1 MHADERHQ
9 VGDALPRGSRARR
22 VSLVLSIALS
32 VGVLSATVTTPA
44 QAAQATPA
52 AAVTPITAANADLAK
67 AIKQVNAKQL
77 AAAKITLKSLRGNVT
92 KANNN
97 AFALIGKPPT
107 DPESDDPPGPPAVIA
122 ALALDHRV
130 TMGIVPL
137 FNGRKRDGIVV
148 ALRYALWT
156 THTLRQTMLNKV
168 TGLPPEGAGDDYADG
183 MSDTLPIYSAEVT
196 LVKNGLATYRLYN
209 TGRPGLQAALTRVQ
223 LAKKTMNTAYGGGE

>member
-1 MHADERHQ
+1 MHAVEQHQ
-9 VGDALPRGSRARR
+9 VGDALHPGSRARR

-44 QAAQATPA
+44 QASQAAPA
-52 AAVTPITAANADLAK
+52 AAVTPIKAANADLAK
-67 AIKQVNAKQL
+67 AVQQVNAKQL
-77 AAAKITLKSLRGNVT
+77 AAAKVTLKSLRSNVT

-137 FNGRKRDGIVV
+137 FNGRKRDGIVS

-156 THTLRQTMLNKV
+156 THTVRQTMLNKV

-196 LVKNGLATYRLYN
+196 LVKNALATYRLYN
-209 TGRPGLQAALTRVQ
+209 SGRPGLQAALTRVQ
-223 LAKKTMNTAYGGGE
+223 RAKATMNKAYGGGE